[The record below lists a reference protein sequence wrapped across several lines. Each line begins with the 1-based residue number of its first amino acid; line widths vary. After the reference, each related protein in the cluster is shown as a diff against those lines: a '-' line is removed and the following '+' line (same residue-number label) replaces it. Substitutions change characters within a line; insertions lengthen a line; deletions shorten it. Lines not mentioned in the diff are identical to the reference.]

1 MSHLNKSNNDFNDVN
16 GDETTEASQKS
27 TKRKLAPVLAFLL
40 LLVGGTYLVQTTL
53 AANIAL
59 NTGAPVEFGQ
69 GVTATSACS
78 GATNL
83 TITPNSTFSN
93 VSGAGAHYFS
103 SVKVSNIPS
112 GCYEK
117 DFTINAYGNTDTT
130 PLALFNSTSKNVVVY
145 NNAGTFELGAGS
157 LSGASITSGSG
168 TFTVTFTNP
177 VATSGS
183 VFKITMQSGGH
194 TVVTCATGGS
204 CVLGNT
210 GPGGG
215 KVFYV
220 AGSPFACGPTL
231 SANCLYLEAQL
242 VDVVGEACEAG
253 SIAGNSG
260 SANLNTNGAYNTIGA
275 GYQSTI
281 VITDVCSA
289 GAAAASRTIV
299 GGQNDWYLPNR
310 AELSALYSQ
319 RVAVGGFGTSNY
331 WASWTNT
338 TQFRAMNFN
347 DGYPDNSHNKNNVF
361 HSRPIRAF

>member
-1 MSHLNKSNNDFNDVN
+1 MTPKNRDFY
-16 GDETTEASQKS
+16 GDDPVAVSPS
-27 TKRKLAPVLAFLL
+27 PAKRKITGVIALVL

-53 AANIAL
+53 AANISL
-59 NTGAPVEFGQ
+59 NTGSPVEFGQ

-78 GATNL
+78 GATDL

-103 SVKVSNIPS
+103 SVTVSNIPS
-112 GCYEK
+112 DCYSK
-117 DFTINAYGNTDTT
+117 DFTINAYGNTDTS
-130 PLALFNSTSKNVVVY
+130 PLAIFNSTSKNLVVY
-145 NNAGTFELGAGS
+145 DNAGTFELGAGS
-157 LSGASITSGSG
+157 ISGASITSGSG

-183 VFKITMQSGGH
+183 VFKLTLQSGAH
-194 TVVTCATGGS
+194 TVVTCATGGA
-204 CVLGNT
+204 CIVGNT

-231 SANCLYLEAQL
+231 ASSCTYLEAAL
-242 VDVVGEACEAG
+242 SDDSGVACEAG

-260 SANLNTNGAYNTIGA
+260 SAYLDTNGTYNDIGA
-275 GYQSTI
+275 GYKSTL
-281 VITDVCSA
+281 VITNVCSE
-289 GAAAASRTIV
+289 GAAASARAKIGS

-310 AELSALYSQ
+310 AELNTLYGQ
-319 RVAVGGFGTSNY
+319 RVLVGGFSSNQY

-338 TQFRAMNFN
+338 IQFRSQNFG
-347 DGYPDNSHNKNNVF
+347 DGYPDNSYLKSELF
-361 HSRPIRAF
+361 PSRAIRAF

>member
-1 MSHLNKSNNDFNDVN
+1 MSNSKKSNNEFHEFNDEKN
-16 GDETTEASQKS
+16 FEAAPKPAR
-27 TKRKLAPVLAFLL
+27 KKLAPLLAFLL

-59 NTGAPVEFGQ
+59 NTGAPIEFGQ

-83 TITPNSTFSN
+83 TITPNSTFIN

-103 SVKVSNIPS
+103 SVEVSNIPS

-117 DFTINAYGNTDTT
+117 DFTINAYGNTDAS

-183 VFKITMQSGGH
+183 VFKITLQSGGH

-204 CVLGNT
+204 CIVGNT

-220 AGSPFACGPTL
+220 AGSPFACGPTG
-231 SANCLYLEAQL
+231 AATCNYLEVATTSFQAEFC
-242 VDVVGEACEAG
+242 DGANTVGDAG
-253 SIAGNSG
+253 STRLAT
-260 SANLNTNGAYNTIGA
+260 LNPDTIGA
-275 GYQSTI
+275 GYASTL
-281 VITDVCSA
+281 VITAQCSG
-289 GAAAASRTIV
+289 GAAVNARAYN
-299 GGQNDWYLPNR
+299 GGSLNDWYLHNR
-310 AELSALYSQ
+310 QELQEIYAKRVSLGVDITEYWQSISNSAT
-319 RVAVGGFGTSNY
+319 RFGYQNFSDGY
-331 WASWTNT
+331 
-338 TQFRAMNFN
+338 RFN
-347 DGYPDNSHNKNNVF
+347 DGVKYDVKQF
-361 HSRPIRAF
+361 RPIRAF

>member
-1 MSHLNKSNNDFNDVN
+1 MTPTHNDFYCDDPVEVSSNP
-16 GDETTEASQKS
+16 A
-27 TKRKLAPVLAFLL
+27 KRKISGVIALVL

-59 NTGAPVEFGQ
+59 NSGGSVEFGQ
-69 GVTATSACS
+69 GVTATAACS

-83 TITPNSTFSN
+83 TVTPNSTFSN

-103 SVKVSNIPS
+103 SVTVSNIPS
-112 GCYEK
+112 GCNSK
-117 DFTINAYGNTDTT
+117 DFTINAFGNTDSS

-145 NNAGTFELGAGS
+145 SNAGTFELGAGS
-157 LSGASITSGSG
+157 ISGASITSGSG

-183 VFKITMQSGGH
+183 VFKLTLQSGGH
-194 TVVTCATGGS
+194 TVVTCATGGA
-204 CVLGNT
+204 CIAGNT

-231 SANCLYLEAQL
+231 AASCTYLEAAL
-242 VDVVGEACEAG
+242 SDDSGVACEAG

-260 SANLNTNGAYNTIGA
+260 SAYLDTNGTYNDIGA
-275 GYQSTI
+275 GYKSTL
-281 VITDVCSA
+281 VITNVCSE
-289 GAAAASRTIV
+289 GAAASARAKVGS

-310 AELSALYSQ
+310 AELNTLYGQ
-319 RVAVGGFGTSNY
+319 RVAVGGFSSNQY

-338 TQFRAMNFN
+338 IQFRTQNFA
-347 DGYPDNSHNKNNVF
+347 DSYPDNSYLKNNIF
-361 HSRPIRAF
+361 PSRAIRAF